1 MLTAGAPK
9 LHLLNEINDFTE
21 PLKLG
26 GTENESNVL
35 QKMWQTGNE
44 GRKILHIMRHTYGM
58 ML

>member
-44 GRKILHIMRHTYGM
+44 GRKILHIMRHTYG
-58 ML
+58 